1 MLYIKKNLIPLYL
14 NKKKKYIYTKSKAS
28 IITKDVLGKSLI
40 IYNGK
45 KWIRK
50 DIDTFYYINKSI
62 GSLKNLETKKI
73 SVYKSKQKKKK
84 SLSKKKKK

>member
-1 MLYIKKNLIPLYL
+1 M
-14 NKKKKYIYTKSKAS
+14 
-28 IITKDVLGKSLI
+28 LGKSLI